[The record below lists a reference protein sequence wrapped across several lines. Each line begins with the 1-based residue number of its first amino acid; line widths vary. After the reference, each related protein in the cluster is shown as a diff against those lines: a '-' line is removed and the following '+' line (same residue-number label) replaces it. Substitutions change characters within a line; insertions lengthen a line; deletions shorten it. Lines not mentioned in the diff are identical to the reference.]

1 MSTVTMN
8 RLVTYRSIIER
19 APQPRLRI
27 TARGR
32 AVLLALAAAPLIV
45 AAAFF
50 GLNGGGAVA
59 TADSSTGTFH
69 YVTVESGESLWQVA
83 QSIAPN
89 SDPRD
94 VVAQV
99 MQFNRLDSSDVMAGQ
114 QLAIPPQ
121 YDK

>member
-1 MSTVTMN
+1 MSTFSMSRLPVN
-8 RLVTYRSIIER
+8 RSAVQRT
-19 APQPRLRI
+19 AQPRLRI

-32 AVLLALAAAPLIV
+32 AVLLALAATPLII
-45 AAAFF
+45 AAALF

-59 TADSSTGTFH
+59 TADSSAGTFH
-69 YVTVESGESLWQVA
+69 YVTVDSGESLWQVA
-83 QSIAPN
+83 RSIAPN